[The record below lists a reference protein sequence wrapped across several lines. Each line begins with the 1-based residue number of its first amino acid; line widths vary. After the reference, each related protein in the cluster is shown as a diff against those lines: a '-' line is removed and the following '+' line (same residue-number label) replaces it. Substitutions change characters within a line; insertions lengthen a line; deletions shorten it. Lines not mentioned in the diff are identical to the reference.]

1 MLPKIEWGDAMMRKP
16 GFLYSRARGPTK
28 MTLFQQVNYDKVY
41 QMYACVLSLVRLFVT
56 PWTVAHQALLSMEFS
71 RQEYWSGLSFP
82 SLGDLPNP
90 GIEPMSLEPPALARG
105 FFTTSPRRKQLV
117 IYTSVVV
124 ISKKFFYS
132 LHLQET

>member
-1 MLPKIEWGDAMMRKP
+1 M
-16 GFLYSRARGPTK
+16 
-28 MTLFQQVNYDKVY
+28 
-41 QMYACVLSLVRLFVT
+41 T
-56 PWTVAHQALLSMEFS
+56 PWTTAYQALLSMEFS

-124 ISKKFFYS
+124 ISKKIFLQPS
-132 LHLQET
+132 LTRNIGLESVCIWTSHFLSLSLSFLLHKMKR